1 MYAVVAEAR
10 EIPWAFLVKQVS
22 TQFWLWRLPLIPDP
36 PAQKGGLWLFTPEK
50 QPAPGIIASPAV
62 TPNAFYVGDAK
73 GNFYAGDA
81 LSGAELWRF
90 QSGSGILGSPVILGD
105 RVYFGNQAGVFYSLD
120 RTSGKVLWQISL
132 APPIEVAP
140 VFAEGRFY
148 VRTGDGKLHAIKLP
162 AHHSL

>member
-1 MYAVVAEAR
+1 M
-10 EIPWAFLVKQVS
+10 
-22 TQFWLWRLPLIPDP
+22 
-36 PAQKGGLWLFTPEK
+36 
-50 QPAPGIIASPAV
+50 
-62 TPNAFYVGDAK
+62 
-73 GNFYAGDA
+73 
-81 LSGAELWRF
+81 
-90 QSGSGILGSPVILGD
+90 GSPVILGD

-132 APPIEVAP
+132 GAPIEVAP